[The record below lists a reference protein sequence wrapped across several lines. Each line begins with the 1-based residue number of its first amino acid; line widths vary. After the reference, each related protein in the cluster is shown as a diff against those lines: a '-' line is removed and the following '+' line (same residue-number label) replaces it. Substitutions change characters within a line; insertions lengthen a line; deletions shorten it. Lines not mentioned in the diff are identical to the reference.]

1 MGSNDKVNKKYKK
14 AKYNEKLN
22 CLKGGFT
29 PIVHTNSAIKQTQ
42 CQIINIL
49 WKINKSVAMPSFHDA
64 GQTNTFQQKIENAPY
79 LEPGDTAK
87 VLFEPN
93 RRFAISISQ
102 KIVILEHK
110 QLIMSGKVTKLHYAD
125 EIMENLK

>member
-49 WKINKSVAMPSFHDA
+49 WKTNK
-64 GQTNTFQQKIENAPY
+64 FQQKIENAPY

-110 QLIMSGKVTKLHYAD
+110 QLIMTGKVTKLH
-125 EIMENLK
+125 